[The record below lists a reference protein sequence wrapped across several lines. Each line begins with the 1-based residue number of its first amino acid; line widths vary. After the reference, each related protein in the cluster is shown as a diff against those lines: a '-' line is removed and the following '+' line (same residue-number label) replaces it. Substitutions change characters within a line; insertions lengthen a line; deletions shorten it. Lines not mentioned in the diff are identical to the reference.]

1 MELRDTS
8 MSGETLNQP
17 LNDGAAT
24 PAAESVNISE
34 SITAEAAAAGE
45 ASVSVETEAVAEVAS
60 VEAASE
66 VAAAESDA
74 VADAACVAENADAAE
89 PVTKESLVEAL
100 KLLSEKDAAEI
111 GTEEVARLKQQFYA
125 IRNEEQRRQREAF
138 VEAGNQAE
146 AFEPQADP
154 MEESFKAL
162 LATVKEKKAEQRAVV
177 EAQQQDNYNRKK
189 AIVDKIN
196 EMGADVDNANRF
208 FQQVRDMQTEFK
220 EIGEVPAPLSG
231 DLWKSYQ
238 EAVEKYYDQLK
249 INKELRDY
257 DFKKNLA
264 EKEALVA
271 EAEKLCGEEDIIAAF
286 RRLQTL
292 HDQWR
297 NIGPVPKEVREEIW
311 GRFKDLS
318 ADINKRYQAFFEE
331 RKARERENEEAKEAI
346 CQRVEAFEIDKL
358 STFAA
363 WDEMTKKIIEAQEDW
378 KKIGF
383 ASRKSNN
390 LLFARFRESCDKF
403 FAAKAEFF
411 RTMKD
416 ALTKNLERKIA
427 LCERAEALKDSTE
440 WRKTADE
447 FVAMQK
453 EWKTI
458 GAVAK
463 KHSDQVWRRF
473 LAACDYF
480 FDQKKKNMSG
490 TRRTE
495 RANLEQK
502 NEIIDKLKAINTEE
516 LDRDAAIKAVKDL
529 QAEWQSVG
537 HVPFSE
543 KDAVYEAY
551 RAVVNELYQKL
562 DLSQR
567 GSRMASFE
575 NSINEM
581 GNDENRLY
589 RERERLMRVY
599 EQRKSELQTYENN
612 MSFLSAKSKNA
623 GTMMRDM
630 ERRVQRLKDDLTDL
644 GKKIQVIDSKL

>member
-1 MELRDTS
+1 MQLRDTS

-24 PAAESVNISE
+24 PAGESVNISE
-34 SITAEAAAAGE
+34 SVTAECPATAQEAAPAE
-45 ASVSVETEAVAEVAS
+45 ECSVAEVAA
-60 VEAASE
+60 VEAEAPASAE
-66 VAAAESDA
+66 VP
-74 VADAACVAENADAAE
+74 AAE
-89 PVTKESLVEAL
+89 PVTKEGLVEAL
-100 KLLSEKDAAEI
+100 RLLSEKEASEI
-111 GTEEVARLKQQFYA
+111 GADEVSRLKQQFYA

-154 MEESFKAL
+154 AEEGFKAL
-162 LATVKEKKAEQRAVV
+162 LATVKEKKAEQRAAV
-177 EAQQQDNYNRKK
+177 EALQQENYNRKK
-189 AIVDKIN
+189 AIVDKIS

-208 FQQVRDMQTEFK
+208 FQQVRDLQTEFK

-238 EAVEKYYDQLK
+238 DAVEKYYDQLK

-257 DFKKNLA
+257 DFKKNLG

-271 EAEKLCGEEDIIAAF
+271 EAEKLCGEEDVIAAF

-297 NIGPVPKEVREEIW
+297 NIGPVPKDVREEIW

-346 CQRVEAFEIDKL
+346 CQRVESFEFDKL

-390 LLFARFRESCDKF
+390 QLFARFRESCDKF

-416 ALTKNLERKIA
+416 SLSKNLERKIA

-440 WRKTADE
+440 WRKAADE

-463 KHSDQVWRRF
+463 KHSDQVWHRF

-480 FDQKKKNMSG
+480 FEQKKKNTSG

-502 NEIIDKLKAINTEE
+502 NEIIEKLKAVNPDE
-516 LDRDAAIKAVKDL
+516 LGREAAVKAVKDL

-567 GSRMASFE
+567 GSRMTSFE
-575 NSINEM
+575 NSIKEI

-589 RERERLMRVY
+589 RERERLMRAY
-599 EQRKSELQTYENN
+599 EQRKGELQTYENN
-612 MSFLSAKSKNA
+612 MGFLTAKSKNA
-623 GTMMRDM
+623 GTMLREM
-630 ERRVQRLKDDLTDL
+630 ERRVQRLKDDLADL
-644 GKKIQVIDSKL
+644 EQKIKVIDSKL

>member
-1 MELRDTS
+1 MGRLNQHIKSLYQSFPRWPDDRVDEHRPAGLLTLTQPVMELRDTS

-34 SITAEAAAAGE
+34 STTAEAAE
-45 ASVSVETEAVAEVAS
+45 A
-60 VEAASE
+60 
-66 VAAAESDA
+66 
-74 VADAACVAENADAAE
+74 
-89 PVTKESLVEAL
+89 VTKESLVEAL

-154 MEESFKAL
+154 VEESFKAL
-162 LATVKEKKAEQRAVV
+162 LATVKEKKAEQRAAV

-220 EIGEVPAPLSG
+220 EIGDVPAPLSG

-286 RRLQTL
+286 RRLQAL

-516 LDRDAAIKAVKDL
+516 LDREAAIKAVKDL

-551 RAVVNELYQKL
+551 RAVVNDLYQKL

-644 GKKIQVIDSKL
+644 EKKIQVIDSKL